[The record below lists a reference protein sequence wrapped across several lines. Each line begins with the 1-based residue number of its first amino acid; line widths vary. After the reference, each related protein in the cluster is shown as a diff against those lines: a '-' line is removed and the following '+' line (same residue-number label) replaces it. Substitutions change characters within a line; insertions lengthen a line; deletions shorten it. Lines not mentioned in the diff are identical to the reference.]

1 VKPVHEE
8 RKFSLKAIPAKL
20 VEYILWLEL
29 LAIVA
34 VGGVAYLNS
43 G

>member
-1 VKPVHEE
+1 MLIHKE
-8 RKFSLKAIPAKL
+8 RKFSLEAIRAKL
-20 VEYILWLEL
+20 VGYILWLEL

-34 VGGVAYLNS
+34 VGGVAYLSS

>member
-1 VKPVHEE
+1 MKPSHKE
-8 RKFSLKAIPAKL
+8 RKFSLKAIRAKL
-20 VEYILWLEL
+20 VEHILWLEL

-34 VGGVAYLNS
+34 VGGVAYLSS

>member
-1 VKPVHEE
+1 MKSIH
-8 RKFSLKAIPAKL
+8 KDKKYSLKAIRAKL

-34 VGGVAYLNS
+34 VGGVAYLSSN
-43 G
+43 